1 MKITNVKA
9 IPTGSPEV
17 GANGSRQIKRN
28 FVYVKVETDEGLV
41 GWGESTCGPLT
52 VASMVDEIGATL
64 IGKDPFSIEKHWH
77 CLLYTSQSKRDKRQ
91 SRMTSSA

>member
-64 IGKDPFSIEKHWH
+64 IGKDPFRIEQHWQE
-77 CLLYTSQSKRDKRQ
+77 LYQDEED
-91 SRMTSSA
+91 